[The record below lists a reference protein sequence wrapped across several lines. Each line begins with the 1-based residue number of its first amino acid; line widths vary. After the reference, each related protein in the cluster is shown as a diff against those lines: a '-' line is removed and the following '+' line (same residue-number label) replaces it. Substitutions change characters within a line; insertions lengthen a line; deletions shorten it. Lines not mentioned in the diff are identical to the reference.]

1 MHLLLLLPCRKR
13 KIPEMTGKGSYEVGK
28 GKPPVHTQFKPGNRA
43 GLGKTSEQKRM
54 EMQNA
59 EAAMRIRARALSA
72 VEAKLNECS
81 TDEAID
87 MLVEAAMLKLLKDSE
102 DRGLGSPTQSITNP
116 DGSLRPQDTSAAV
129 LAALQAKHGPKPD

>member
-1 MHLLLLLPCRKR
+1 
-13 KIPEMTGKGSYEVGK
+13 MTGKGEYEVGK

-81 TDEAID
+81 TEEAIE

-116 DGSLRPQDTSAAV
+116 DGSLAPRDHSAAV
-129 LAALQAKHGPKPD
+129 LAALQAKHGTQPE

>member
-1 MHLLLLLPCRKR
+1 MREPKA
-13 KIPEMTGKGSYEVGK
+13 YEVGK
-28 GKPPVHTQFKPGNRA
+28 GKPPKHTRFGQPNGNPN
-43 GLGKTSEQKRM
+43 GKTSKQKRL

-81 TDEAID
+81 TEEAIE

-102 DRGLGSPTQSITNP
+102 DRGLGAPVQAITSP
-116 DGSLRPQDTSAAV
+116 DGSIGPTRIVIEAAKPNASDDPASA
-129 LAALQAKHGPKPD
+129 

>member
-1 MHLLLLLPCRKR
+1 MQRK
-13 KIPEMTGKGSYEVGK
+13 SDYEVGK
-28 GKPPVHTQFKPGNRA
+28 GKPPKNYSFKPGQSGNP
-43 GLGKTSEQKRM
+43 GGKTSDAKRL
-54 EMQNA
+54 ELANA